1 MRRSWAPAAI
11 VVVAAALAA
20 CAALGGRAP
29 DADLLH
35 VTLLQINDHNV
46 LEPVDGGRR
55 GGMARL
61 ATLVRDLKRE
71 NPNTIFAL
79 AGDTISPS
87 VESALLKGAQM
98 VAALNA
104 VGLDFAAFGNHEFD
118 FGPEVLVERM
128 KESKFRWLAANVVDR
143 RSGRPFGGASADVLV
158 TLGGARVG
166 LFGLTTPQAAET
178 SRPGPDVA
186 FGQPV
191 AVAKDVAARLRAQG
205 ASIVVA
211 VTHVTM
217 AEDKAIAAAADVDVI
232 LGGHE
237 HEPLVAEEGK
247 TLITKAGSDARYLV
261 QVDVWLTRD
270 GRLVE
275 RSWRFREV
283 SRRIEPDPAVEA
295 LVRDYRRRLDR
306 ELDAVVGKSAVPLE
320 ARSAALRTEESNL
333 GDFVLSGARL
343 VWDPRLAPGR
353 RIVDVSVG
361 GKRSLT
367 TPATPSRCPAIW
379 FAAGTATPSSREQRP
394 SSRLRAPA
402 GLPGSA
408 RRDRGTRLD
417 RSGGRRPHRP
427 GRALTAAY
435 PLNCSSRSVSLCDL
449 WPMRLSTYPQ
459 KSTTRNSAGGVRS
472 RNRVRL

>member
-1 MRRSWAPAAI
+1 MRRAWAPAAI

-35 VTLLQINDHNV
+35 VTLLQINDHYV

-87 VESALLKGAQM
+87 VESARLKGAQM

-143 RSGRPFGGASADVLV
+143 RSGRPFGGAPADVLV

-205 ASIVVA
+205 ANIVVA

-247 TLITKAGSDARYLV
+247 TLITKAGSDAPYLV

-306 ELDAVVGKSAVPLE
+306 ELDAVVGIDRA
-320 ARSAALRTEESNL
+320 AR
-333 GDFVLSGARL
+333 
-343 VWDPRLAPGR
+343 
-353 RIVDVSVG
+353 
-361 GKRSLT
+361 
-367 TPATPSRCPAIW
+367 
-379 FAAGTATPSSREQRP
+379 
-394 SSRLRAPA
+394 
-402 GLPGSA
+402 
-408 RRDRGTRLD
+408 
-417 RSGGRRPHRP
+417 
-427 GRALTAAY
+427 
-435 PLNCSSRSVSLCDL
+435 
-449 WPMRLSTYPQ
+449 
-459 KSTTRNSAGGVRS
+459 
-472 RNRVRL
+472 